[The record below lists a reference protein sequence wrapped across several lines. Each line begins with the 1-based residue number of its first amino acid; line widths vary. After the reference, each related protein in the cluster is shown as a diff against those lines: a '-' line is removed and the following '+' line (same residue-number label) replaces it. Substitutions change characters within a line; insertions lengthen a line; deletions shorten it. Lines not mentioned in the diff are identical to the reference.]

1 MGNVEPGRRAPRVVN
16 TKRFIARTA
25 QATRLE
31 RGNSTRVWVDLEYFG
46 KPYVPGEDDLLV
58 TDLTSGWMRRK
69 LFCQGLKQEVDDQG
83 RRRWCLFIYQPTEGN
98 VDYIREGFV
107 VAKVTSQHLD
117 TDWPTLMATSRR
129 SNQRMQRW
137 KPFGRVSQAERRK
150 EEGQGGRRPNY
161 RS

>member
-1 MGNVEPGRRAPRVVN
+1 MVK
-16 TKRFIARTA
+16 TKRFIARAA

-69 LFCQGLKQEVDDQG
+69 LFCQGLKQEVDEQG
-83 RRRWCLFIYQPTEGN
+83 RRRWCLFIYQPPDGN
-98 VDYIREGFV
+98 VDYIRGGFV
-107 VAKVTSQHLD
+107 VAKVNSQRLD
-117 TDWPTLMATSRR
+117 TEWPALMAKSRKPSQRTS
-129 SNQRMQRW
+129 RW

-150 EEGQGGRRPNY
+150 EEGQGGKRP
-161 RS
+161 S